1 MDPMVTQ
8 SSSSAFWEDY
18 YDRSDIQTPVD
29 LVNNSDGPLIP
40 SSFYPTVPTPE
51 CGVMNYRYNIPTAVV
66 CGISFIFGIIFNFF
80 GYRCFKAVMFLVGFI
95 LASVVSFLICQEQ
108 SSLATGANAGI
119 ALAIGL
125 LCGLITMLI
134 QIVGL
139 FMTGVHMGLFSAII
153 VLIIVEQFVH
163 MDVLLVPIGI
173 TFGLGIIFG
182 LITLK
187 FQRTF
192 VILATSLIG
201 GAIVA
206 TCTDYYLE
214 LFRMVNYVYDRF
226 RLQVSLEPCWYSWL
240 ILALW
245 PFVSLVGIIIQFKVT
260 AKGFNHKQ
268 VSGHTKTRRVELQ
281 KLRQREAREEV
292 RAQKYCD
299 LYRARSRNA
308 DIVTQSYLQSIHD
321 HLSPEMQRI
330 ASIQH
335 IPSEPAI
342 PFTDS
347 SNTNTD
353 TMTTLQ
359 TTMDEI
365 PSKTIDSIEGMTK
378 VEEGEIVE
386 V

>member
-1 MDPMVTQ
+1 MDPSVI
-8 SSSSAFWEDY
+8 SSSSSDY
-18 YDRSDIQTPVD
+18 SYQAPMDISNDTI
-29 LVNNSDGPLIP
+29 GPIFP
-40 SSFYPTVPTPE
+40 SSFSPTLPPPE
-51 CGVMNYRYNIPTAVV
+51 CGVMNYHYNVPTAIV

-80 GYRCFKAVMFLVGFI
+80 GYRCFKAIMFLVGFI

-119 ALAIGL
+119 ALSVGL

-134 QIVGL
+134 QVIGL
-139 FMTGVHMGLFSAII
+139 FMTGVHMGLFLAIV
-153 VLIIVEQFVH
+153 VLIILEQFIHV
-163 MDVLLVPIGI
+163 DQLLVTIGI
-173 TFGLGIIFG
+173 AFGLGVIFG
-182 LITLK
+182 LLTLK

-226 RLQVSLEPCWYSWL
+226 RLAESLHPCWYSWL

-268 VSGHTKTRRVELQ
+268 VRGHSKTRRVELQ
-281 KLRQREAREEV
+281 KMRQREAREEV
-292 RAQKYCD
+292 RVQKYCD

-308 DIVTQSYLQSIHD
+308 DIVTQSYLQSIQD

-335 IPSEPAI
+335 IPPEPAV
-342 PFTDS
+342 PAASFTD
-347 SNTNTD
+347 TNTD

-365 PSKTIDSIEGMTK
+365 PTKTIDSVEGMTK
-378 VEEGEIVE
+378 VDEAEIVE